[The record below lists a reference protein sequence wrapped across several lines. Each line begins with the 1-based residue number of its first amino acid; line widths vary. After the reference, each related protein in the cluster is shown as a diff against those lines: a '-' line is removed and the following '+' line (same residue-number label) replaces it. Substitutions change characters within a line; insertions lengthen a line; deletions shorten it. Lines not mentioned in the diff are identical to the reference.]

1 MILAEPIQITQ
12 LVANVFD
19 RLQIP
24 YLVGGS
30 LASSLHGIPRATQDV
45 DMVAGLKPKH
55 VTPLVKAL
63 EAAFYIDANM
73 ILEAIQNGSSFNVIH
88 LDTMFKIDIFV
99 LQDDPASREEMTRR
113 ELYKLSEETELGL
126 FLATAEDIILR
137 KLYWFQLGGGSS
149 ERQWNDVL
157 GVLQVQKEKLD
168 YPYLQEGARKLGVAT
183 LLKQA
188 IEDEADTES

>member
-1 MILAEPIQITQ
+1 MILAEPIQVTQ
-12 LVANVFD
+12 LIAKVFD

-24 YLVGGS
+24 YFVGGS

-45 DMVAGLKPKH
+45 DMVAGLKSQH
-55 VTPLVKAL
+55 VMPLVKAL
-63 EAAFYIDANM
+63 EAAFYIDADM
-73 ILEAIQNGSSFNVIH
+73 IQEAIQHGSSFNVIH

-99 LQDDPASREEMTRR
+99 LQDDPASREEMARR
-113 ELYKLSEETELGL
+113 ELYEISEESKEGL
-126 FLATAEDIILR
+126 FLATAEDIILH

-168 YPYLQEGARKLGVAT
+168 YSYLQRSAHHMGVAN

-188 IEDEADTES
+188 IKDAGEAEI

>member
-1 MILAEPIQITQ
+1 MILAEPIQVTQ
-12 LVANVFD
+12 LIAKVFD

-45 DMVAGLKPKH
+45 DMVADLNPKH

-63 EAAFYIDANM
+63 EAAFYIDENM
-73 ILEAIQNGSSFNVIH
+73 IHEAIQHGSSFNVIH

-113 ELYKLSEETELGL
+113 ELYRLSEETEQGL

-137 KLYWFQLGGGSS
+137 KLYWFKLGGGSS

-168 YPYLQEGARKLGVAT
+168 YSYLQRGSRKMGVAT

-188 IEDEADTES
+188 IEDAAEAES